1 MLGSFEGFLT
11 YILKT
16 TTSFQACG
24 YIWKFLK
31 NNFSEAVC
39 NGIKGMKKLRNENG
53 VAFDLSE
60 DVKEEF
66 ENAY

>member
-1 MLGSFEGFLT
+1 
-11 YILKT
+11 
-16 TTSFQACG
+16 
-24 YIWKFLK
+24 
-31 NNFSEAVC
+31 
-39 NGIKGMKKLRNENG
+39 MKKLRNENG